1 VPKKKI
7 LIFIDWFTPGYKAGG
22 PIRSVANI
30 IEHFEDDMD
39 LEFKIITSDT
49 DYLETES
56 YSEIESNKWLNYND
70 NTQIY
75 YFSKDKLNYKNLKIL
90 VSQTDFD
97 SAYTN
102 GIYSYYFSILP
113 VGFVKQK
120 NKAVIVAARGMISEH
135 AFSSKN
141 IKKKLFLTV
150 LKLIGFYKNVHF
162 QATDEK
168 EETEIKKIFAK
179 NQISVIPNLPKKNNL
194 LKCIG
199 REKQKGNLNLI
210 SIARIS
216 IEKNTLFAL
225 QILANLNTIDKIVF
239 DIYGSIYN
247 EDYFKECKKNISRLP
262 ENIEVNYKGSIE
274 NEKVSETFSQYHFA
288 FMPSKGENFGH
299 SILESLSA
307 GCPVLISDQTPW
319 RNLEEKRIGWD
330 IALSDVK
337 KFVKVLENCAEMGQ
351 EEYNMLSDNAFE
363 FAKKTTQNPENVELT
378 KQLFL
383 NA

>member
-1 VPKKKI
+1 MPKKKI

>member
-1 VPKKKI
+1 
-7 LIFIDWFTPGYKAGG
+7 
-22 PIRSVANI
+22 
-30 IEHFEDDMD
+30 
-39 LEFKIITSDT
+39 
-49 DYLETES
+49 
-56 YSEIESNKWLNYND
+56 
-70 NTQIY
+70 
-75 YFSKDKLNYKNLKIL
+75 
-90 VSQTDFD
+90 
-97 SAYTN
+97 
-102 GIYSYYFSILP
+102 
-113 VGFVKQK
+113 
-120 NKAVIVAARGMISEH
+120 
-135 AFSSKN
+135 
-141 IKKKLFLTV
+141 
-150 LKLIGFYKNVHF
+150 
-162 QATDEK
+162 
-168 EETEIKKIFAK
+168 
-179 NQISVIPNLPKKNNL
+179 
-194 LKCIG
+194 
-199 REKQKGNLNLI
+199 
-210 SIARIS
+210 
-216 IEKNTLFAL
+216 
-225 QILANLNTIDKIVF
+225 LANLNTIDKIVF